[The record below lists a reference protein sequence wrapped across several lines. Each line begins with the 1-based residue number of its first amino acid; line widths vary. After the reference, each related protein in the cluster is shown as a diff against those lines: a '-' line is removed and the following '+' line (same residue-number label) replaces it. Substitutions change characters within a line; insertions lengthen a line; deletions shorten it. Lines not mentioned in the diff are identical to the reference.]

1 VSDTGGTGPLSRRPF
16 LIVANCSPIGG
27 LPAIITLSKSPLQ
40 YQSPAALIR
49 RLGYQNSEILATRT
63 LSPTRHLITFVLVK
77 PNPKTP
83 NIPTR
88 SCCAMT
94 VVLRAQRLLPT
105 SDAAVILDGAVVV
118 NGDRIKAV
126 GPWSEL
132 RNAIPLD
139 ASVEALGDVTLMPGL
154 FDCHVWICGKLAI
167 DRNLLTHLVHSRSIF
182 LSTHCRCAPPPI
194 LC

>member
-1 VSDTGGTGPLSRRPF
+1 MSDTGGTGPLSRRPY
-16 LIVANCSPIGG
+16 LDSCKLLTNRR
-27 LPAIITLSKSPLQ
+27 PARNNDLEQKFIISHQRLSSADSDIK
-40 YQSPAALIR
+40 
-49 RLGYQNSEILATRT
+49 ILRSW
-63 LSPTRHLITFVLVK
+63 LLVSPTGHLITFVLVK

-83 NIPTR
+83 NIATR

-118 NGDRIKAV
+118 NGDRIMAV